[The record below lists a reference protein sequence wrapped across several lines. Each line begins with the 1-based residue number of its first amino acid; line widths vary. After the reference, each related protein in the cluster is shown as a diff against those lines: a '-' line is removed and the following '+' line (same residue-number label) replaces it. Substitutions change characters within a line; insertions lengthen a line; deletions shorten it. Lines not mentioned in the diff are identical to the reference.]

1 MLILKNGHVLDP
13 LNGIDAVSDVAVEGK
28 KIARVAAGIVP
39 GHGDH
44 AVDASGC
51 YVVPGL
57 VDHHAHLAPLARI
70 GIPSEAVCFASG
82 VTTAVDA
89 GSTGCA
95 NFIFHVGML
104 EQMRLNVKA
113 YLNVCTT
120 GLDTLPGS
128 LEDVDPAH
136 WDRAAICETFARFG
150 GRLAGLKLRTS
161 APIVKELGYT
171 PLRET
176 VKLGEELGVPVMVH
190 CTDPPGSM
198 EELLEILR
206 PGDTLTHMYMNIGS
220 TLTGEEGRVIEAAY
234 RARERGVYFEAADA
248 RAHFGLPVAQAAIA
262 GGFFPDF
269 IATDLTKLS
278 MYLRPTAFSLAMQIS
293 KYTALG
299 IPFEKVIEC
308 TTVNPA
314 RELNMLD
321 RAGSLTEGHP
331 ADIAVLRPE
340 AAETVHGDRPDGN
353 EGQHS
358 FAGHRIYR
366 PVMTVKGGEMVYRDM
381 MF

>member
-13 LNGIDAVSDVAVEGK
+13 LNGIDAVRDVAVEGK
-28 KIARVAAGIVP
+28 KIAKVAAGIAP
-39 GHGDH
+39 EQGDH
-44 AVDASGC
+44 MVDASGC

-70 GIPSEAVCFASG
+70 GLPAEAVCFASG

-95 NFIFHVGML
+95 NFVFHTGTL

-120 GLDTLPGS
+120 GLDTLPGC
-128 LEDVDPAH
+128 LEDVNPAH
-136 WDRAAICETFARFG
+136 WDRAGIRETFARFG
-150 GRLAGLKLRTS
+150 ERLAGLKLRTS
-161 APIVKELGYT
+161 APIVKELGYA

-176 VKLGEELGVPVMVH
+176 VKLAEGLGVPVMVH

-206 PGDTLTHMYMNIGS
+206 PGDTLTHMYMNIGPG
-220 TLTGEEGRVIEAAY
+220 LIGKDGRVIEAAY

-248 RAHFGLPVAQAAIA
+248 RAHFGLPVAQAAIVQ
-262 GGFFPDF
+262 GFFPDF

-314 RELNMLD
+314 RELGMLD

-340 AAETVHGDRPDGN
+340 AAETVHGDRPDGSS
-353 EGQHS
+353 EQHS
-358 FAGHRIYR
+358 FVGHLLCR
-366 PVMTVKGGEMVYRDM
+366 PVMTVKSGEMVYRDM
-381 MF
+381 KF